1 MLMYVIAAVE
11 GRALADVQDI
21 LREFA
26 ANIEVSAS
34 SGSSSSSSSSSNNTG
49 DEKAIQTTESVRQR
63 KVLIEWS
70 ACLQHILQQRPG
82 IQS

>member
-34 SGSSSSSSSSSNNTG
+34 SGSSSSSSNNNTG
-49 DEKAIQTTESVRQR
+49 DEKAVQTTESVRQR

>member
-1 MLMYVIAAVE
+1 MYVIAAVE

-34 SGSSSSSSSSSNNTG
+34 SGSSSSSSNNNTG
-49 DEKAIQTTESVRQR
+49 DEKAVQTTESVRQR

-82 IQS
+82 NQS

>member
-1 MLMYVIAAVE
+1 MYVIAAVE
-11 GRALADVQDI
+11 GRALADVQEI

-34 SGSSSSSSSSSNNTG
+34 SGSSSSSSSNNTG
-49 DEKAIQTTESVRQR
+49 DEKAVQTTESVRQR

>member
-1 MLMYVIAAVE
+1 MYVIAAVE
-11 GRALADVQDI
+11 GRALSDVQDI

-34 SGSSSSSSSSSNNTG
+34 SGSSSSNNSG
-49 DEKAIQTTESVRQR
+49 DEKAVQTTESVRQR

-82 IQS
+82 NQS